1 MAERR
6 TKREIAM
13 VVAGLAIVVAA
24 VGPLAL
30 QWLTNP
36 PDQRMVDLD
45 VYRSGGQAVLRGAP
59 VYDFMTQP
67 PQLLPFT
74 YPPFA
79 VLLAVPLAFVP
90 WTVAQWLWAG
100 LILVALTITVRYAF
114 RALFERFPRWAPVL
128 TGILVALCA
137 YPMPLRDQFRFGQ
150 VDVFLVAMCVAD
162 CAARRTRWPR
172 GLLVGLAT
180 AIKLVPGVFI
190 IYFLVTG
197 RRREAVTAIAGA
209 AIATLGT
216 FLVLPADSAD
226 YWFRALFDSE
236 RLGSNT
242 ATTNQSIRGML
253 LRAYLPGS
261 ATGVLWLVLAG
272 VIAYFGFRAA
282 RRAASAGD
290 EIGGIAITGLVAV
303 LVSPVSWIH
312 HLAWLVVVLGAL
324 VGAARAQKALAL
336 AAGVWLF
343 YVLTIP
349 WWGITMLAYH
359 IGPRPIGRIVQDAY
373 GLGALGLLLVFHRRR
388 PVAQISERESERD
401 RVDASRDGSRVGTLG
416 P

>member
-30 QWLTNP
+30 HWLTNA

-79 VLLAVPLAFVP
+79 VLLAVPLAFLP
-90 WTVAQWLWAG
+90 WAAAQWVWAG
-100 LILVALTITVRYAF
+100 LILLALTVTVRYAF
-114 RALFERFPRWAPVL
+114 RGLLQRFPAWAPVL
-128 TGILVALCA
+128 TGVLVAICA

-162 CAARRTRWPR
+162 CAAPRTRWPR

-180 AIKLVPGVFI
+180 AIKLTPGVFVV
-190 IYFLVTG
+190 YFLVTG
-197 RRREAVTAIAGA
+197 RRREAVNAVVGA
-209 AIATLGT
+209 AVATLGT

-226 YWFRALFDSE
+226 YWFGALFDSE

-253 LRAYLPGS
+253 LRAYLPS
-261 ATGVLWLVLAG
+261 PVVAALWLACAAL
-272 VIAYFGFRAA
+272 IAYVGFRAA
-282 RRAASAGD
+282 RRAAQAGD
-290 EIGGIAITGLVAV
+290 EIGAVAITGLVGV

-324 VGAARAQKALAL
+324 AGTGRDRKGLAL

-349 WWGITMLAYH
+349 WWGIDLLAH
-359 IGPRPIGRIVQDAY
+359 HVGPRPIGRIVQDAY
-373 GLGALGLLLVFHRRR
+373 GLGALVLLFVFHRRR
-388 PVAQISERESERD
+388 PAEMGPGRRSESD
-401 RVDASRDGSRVGTLG
+401 RVDASRDEPKVGTLG
-416 P
+416 S

>member
-6 TKREIAM
+6 AKREIAM
-13 VVAGLAIVVAA
+13 VVAGLVIVVAA

-90 WTVAQWLWAG
+90 WTVAQWVWVG
-100 LILVALTITVRYAF
+100 LILLALTVTVRYAF
-114 RALFERFPRWAPVL
+114 RALLDRFGTWAPVL

-150 VDVFLVAMCVAD
+150 VDIFLVAMCVAD
-162 CAARRTRWPR
+162 CAAPRPRWPR

-190 IYFLVTG
+190 IYFLLTG
-197 RRREAVTAIAGA
+197 RRREAGTAVAGA

-226 YWFRALFDSE
+226 YWFGALFDSE

-253 LRAYLPGS
+253 LRAYLPNS
-261 ATGVLWLVLAG
+261 LAAVLWLGCAA

-282 RRAASAGD
+282 RRSALEGD

-324 VGAARAQKALAL
+324 AGAGRSGRALAL
-336 AAGVWLF
+336 AAGVWVY

-349 WWGITMLAYH
+349 WWGTNMLAH
-359 IGPRPIGRIVQDAY
+359 HVGPRVLGRIVQDAY
-373 GLGALGLLLVFHRRR
+373 GLAALGLLLVFCRRR
-388 PVAQISERESERD
+388 PAGTAAARRPQRD
-401 RVDASRDGSRVGTLG
+401 RVDTSREGSRVSTLG

>member
-13 VVAGLAIVVAA
+13 AVAGLAIVVAA

-30 QWLTNP
+30 HWLTNP
-36 PDQRMVDLD
+36 ADQRMVDLD

-59 VYDFMTQP
+59 VYDFLTQP

-79 VLLAVPLAFVP
+79 VLLAIPLALLP
-90 WTVAQWLWAG
+90 WAAAQWVWAG
-100 LILVALTITVRYAF
+100 LILFALTVTVRYAF
-114 RALFERFPRWAPVL
+114 RPLLQRFPGWAPVL
-128 TGILVALCA
+128 TGILVAVCA

-150 VDVFLVAMCVAD
+150 VDVFLMAMCVAD
-162 CAARRTRWPR
+162 CAAPRTRWPR

-190 IYFLVTG
+190 IYFLVMG
-197 RRREAVTAIAGA
+197 RRREAVNAIAGA
-209 AIATLGT
+209 AVVSLGT
-216 FLVLPADSAD
+216 FLLLPADSAD
-226 YWFRALFDSE
+226 YWFGALFDSE

-253 LRAYLPGS
+253 LRAALPDS
-261 ATGVLWLVLAG
+261 VAAVLWLACAAL
-272 VIAYFGFRAA
+272 IAWVGFRAA
-282 RRAASAGD
+282 RRTARAGD
-290 EIGGIAITGLVAV
+290 EIGAIAIIGLVQV

-324 VGAARAQKALAL
+324 TGTGRRRKAFAF
-336 AAGVWLF
+336 AVGVWLF

-349 WWGITMLAYH
+349 WWGIDLLAYH
-359 IGPRPIGRIVQDAY
+359 IGPRPVGRVVQDAY
-373 GLGALGLLLVFHRRR
+373 GLGALALLFVFHRRR
-388 PVAQISERESERD
+388 PSGAIPEPESESD
-401 RVDASRDGSRVGTLG
+401 RVDASRDEPRVGTLRS
-416 P
+416 

>member
-6 TKREIAM
+6 TMRGFAA

-24 VGPLAL
+24 VGPLVL
-30 QWLTNP
+30 HWLTNA

-79 VLLAVPLAFVP
+79 GLVAVPLAVLP
-90 WTVAQWLWAG
+90 WAAAQWLWAG
-100 LILVALTITVRYAF
+100 LLLFALTVTVRYAF
-114 RALFERFPRWAPVL
+114 RPLLDRAGPWSPVL
-128 TGILVALCA
+128 AGVLVALCA

-150 VDVFLVAMCVAD
+150 VDILLVALCGAD
-162 CAARRTRWPR
+162 CAARRPRWPR

-197 RRREAVTAIAGA
+197 RRREAVTAVAGA
-209 AIATLGT
+209 AVATLGT
-216 FLVLPADSAD
+216 FLILPADSAD

-253 LRAYLPGS
+253 LRIYLPGS
-261 ATGVLWLVLAG
+261 ITAVLWLLCAG
-272 VIAYFGFRAA
+272 LVAYAGFRAA
-282 RRAASAGD
+282 RHRALRGD
-290 EIGGIAITGLVAV
+290 EIAGVAITGLVSV

-324 VGAARAQKALAL
+324 AGTGRDRRALAL
-336 AAGVWLF
+336 AAGAWLF
-343 YVLTIP
+343 YVLTVP
-349 WWGITMLAYH
+349 WWGITMLAHH

-373 GLGALGLLLVFHRRR
+373 GLGAVVLLLVFNRR
-388 PVAQISERESERD
+388 PSRGSPPAMESQGD
-401 RVDASRDGSRVGTLG
+401 RADTSRDGSRVGTLG
-416 P
+416 T